1 VHQNVTKFTQIQKE
15 KKTFLK
21 NLMKLSKTYRE
32 IPQGSWLFGTYPIWY
47 HKGPKFK
54 PAGGQVKALLC
65 PFPLG
70 PNLSYFQ

>member
-1 VHQNVTKFTQIQKE
+1 VHQNVTKFPQIQKE

-21 NLMKLSKTYRE
+21 KMMKISKTYRE
-32 IPQGSWLFGTYPIWY
+32 IPQGSWLFGTNLIWY

-65 PFPLG
+65 PLPLG
-70 PNLSYFQ
+70 PT